1 MPSHSAKISA
11 RDTATAGLTG
21 RPRLIARAAAAPHV
35 RTVVSV
41 FAWVPP
47 EVRRPVVSQLLAI
60 SRGHDRMGRMS
71 ETAGRQMREELLAL
85 ARSQGDEVMARRLTK
100 AL

>member
-1 MPSHSAKISA
+1 
-11 RDTATAGLTG
+11 
-21 RPRLIARAAAAPHV
+21 
-35 RTVVSV
+35 V

-71 ETAGRQMREELLAL
+71 ETAGRQMREELQHRQLRVGADLA
-85 ARSQGDEVMARRLTK
+85 
-100 AL
+100 